1 MANTARA
8 RGAGSTRA
16 APSAPAMKGPLH
28 GMAMKAASA
37 PVENAPRKP
46 LVWLPRAANAG
57 IGNSNRPARFKAI
70 RSEEHTSELQSLMRI
85 SYAVFCLKKKKTKIK
100 NTHKHLTHHYTNNL
114 AHYVTNQ
121 TIR

>member
-28 GMAMKAASA
+28 GMAMRAASA

-57 IGNSNRPARFKAI
+57 IGNSNRPARFTA
-70 RSEEHTSELQSLMRI
+70 RSEERRVGKAGVGTGRSRGSPYH
-85 SYAVFCLKKKKTKIK
+85 LKKTRKMARGDSREGG
-100 NTHKHLTHHYTNNL
+100 NHK
-114 AHYVTNQ
+114 
-121 TIR
+121 